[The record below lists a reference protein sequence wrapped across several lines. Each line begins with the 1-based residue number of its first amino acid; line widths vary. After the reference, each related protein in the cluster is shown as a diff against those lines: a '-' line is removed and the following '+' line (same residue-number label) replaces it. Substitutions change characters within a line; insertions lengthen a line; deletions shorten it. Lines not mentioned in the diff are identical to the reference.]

1 MIDKNIAVK
10 AIPEEDYVFLVFK
23 VDVGSREH
31 VRVQA
36 AERQDPE
43 TKDDFSIG
51 GSSEGPAGHTGG
63 SQEPAGAVPGGE
75 GPAAVPGVIGEELEV
90 VVLGQ
95 GLEVL
100 LQLLLR
106 QAGRQPADHHLRHDD
121 DDGGR

>member
-43 TKDDFSIG
+43 TKDDFGG
-51 GSSEGPAGHTGG
+51 GSGGPVGDTGG
-63 SQEPAGAVPGGE
+63 SREPAGAGPGG
-75 GPAAVPGVIGEELEV
+75 GVGGVRRPYLES
-90 VVLGQ
+90 L
-95 GLEVL
+95 
-100 LQLLLR
+100 
-106 QAGRQPADHHLRHDD
+106 AKNSK
-121 DDGGR
+121 

>member
-1 MIDKNIAVK
+1 M
-10 AIPEEDYVFLVFK
+10 
-23 VDVGSREH
+23 
-31 VRVQA
+31 RVQA

-43 TKDDFSIG
+43 TKDDFGG
-51 GSSEGPAGHTGG
+51 GSGGPVGDTGG
-63 SQEPAGAVPGGE
+63 SREPAGAVPGG
-75 GPAAVPGVIGEELEV
+75 GGGGCPAAVPGVVGEELEV

-121 DDGGR
+121 DDGGGR

>member
-10 AIPEEDYVFLVFK
+10 AIPEEDYVFLVFE

-36 AERQDPE
+36 AERQDRESKAERPAAPP
-43 TKDDFSIG
+43 
-51 GSSEGPAGHTGG
+51 GPGRRQRRL
-63 SQEPAGAVPGGE
+63 SGAARA
-75 GPAAVPGVIGEELEV
+75 GPAAVPGVVGEELEV

-106 QAGRQPADHHLRHDD
+106 QAGRQPADHHLRRG
-121 DDGGR
+121 DGG